1 MLKRKRYSCI
11 QGLFVHL
18 WKLFLE
24 ATESYSCLSRYTQ
37 HPSIYIYKN
46 NNCQANFTIPN
57 HAIIRS
63 NINSFLSTSSC
74 KESPPN
80 LLHLF
85 ELIILLLPASSPPKR
100 RIFPPSSLNLFSTFE
115 ENRIEYFGWKRKVRL
130 MVVLSLSLCLCTLHS
145 NCTVCVTASVGGGE
159 EKGEDAVTRE
169 LNAVWPVHVGVVA
182 RC

>member
-24 ATESYSCLSRYTQ
+24 ATESYSCLSQYN
-37 HPSIYIYKN
+37 ILLYIYKN

-57 HAIIRS
+57 HAIIRP
-63 NINSFLSTSSC
+63 NVNSFLSTSSC

-85 ELIILLLPASSPPKR
+85 EFIILLLPASSPPKR
-100 RIFPPSSLNLFSTFE
+100 RIFRPSSLNLFSTF
-115 ENRIEYFGWKRKVRL
+115 EYFGWKRKVRL
-130 MVVLSLSLCLCTLHS
+130 MVVLSLSLSLCTLHS